1 MTKPIILDENRRFVK
16 RLAKHPRPENL
27 QTQIVDF
34 MWRQIYILP
43 TMRGIYY
50 FITVAVM
57 FVWAINYGLSLGYAV
72 VFFSVMLG
80 LIVMVMTVRNLSQ
93 IRVQALINKP
103 FFADAEAFFELELSS
118 LDKLDKYAI
127 IAKRNGVTSH
137 CGNILQNKPLR
148 LHVPL
153 GIKQRGCHLL
163 KYVRLSSGY
172 PMDLFNAWVW
182 LYFNREIVIY
192 PKAAGDLP
200 LPFTLSH
207 TGINNA
213 GGRKSQG
220 ADDFVGLRS
229 YQKGDALK
237 HIVWRR
243 AQGKYVPVKQ
253 FQEEQNYYCILDFNH
268 PQLSILG
275 TEGKL
280 SQLCQWVLQAESSG
294 ISYELRLPHQV
305 LAMNNGLNHQ
315 HQCLQALARF

>member
-1 MTKPIILDENRRFVK
+1 MTKPIVLDENRRFVK
-16 RLAKHPRPENL
+16 RLATHPKAENE
-27 QTQIVDF
+27 QAQYIDF
-34 MWRQIYILP
+34 IWRQVYVLP
-43 TMRGIYY
+43 TMRGLYY

-57 FVWAINYGLSLGYAV
+57 FVWAVNYGLSLGYAV

-103 FFADAEAFFELELSS
+103 FFADAEAFFDLEITTLNPF
-118 LDKLDKYAI
+118 DKYAI
-127 IAKRNGVTSH
+127 VARRNGFYSKH
-137 CGNILQNKPLR
+137 GNALQNKPLR

-153 GIKQRGCHLL
+153 GITQRGCHTL

-182 LYFNREIVIY
+182 LYLNREVVVY

-200 LPFTLSH
+200 LPFSLSH
-207 TGINNA
+207 TGDSA
-213 GGRKSQG
+213 GGRNNQG
-220 ADDFVGLRS
+220 ADDFVGLRN

-243 AQGKYVPVKQ
+243 AQGKRLPVKQ
-253 FQEEQNYYCILDFNH
+253 FQEEQNYHCILDFNH
-268 PQLSILG
+268 PQFAGLE

-280 SQLCQWVLQAESSG
+280 SQLCQWVLLAESSG

-305 LAMNNGLNHQ
+305 IAMNHGFNHQ